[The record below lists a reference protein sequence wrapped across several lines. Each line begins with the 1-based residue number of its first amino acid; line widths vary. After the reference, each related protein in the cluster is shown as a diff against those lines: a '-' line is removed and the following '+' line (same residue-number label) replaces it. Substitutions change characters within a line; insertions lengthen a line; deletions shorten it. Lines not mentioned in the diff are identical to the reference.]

1 MSKFLISCVV
11 DGFHFIDDVHSA
23 LSQIVDVVGLAGVSS
38 VDASR
43 YLVVIE
49 YQHPFPIEF
58 VSYMDSKFVFKK
70 SKIKITATLEGV

>member
-1 MSKFLISCVV
+1 MNKFLISCVV
-11 DGFHFIDDVHSA
+11 DGFHSIADVHSA
-23 LSQIVDVVGLAGVSS
+23 LSQIVDVIGLAGVSS
-38 VDASR
+38 VDAYR

-58 VSYMDSKFVFKK
+58 VSYVGSEVVFKK